1 MGLGDCLLRVVVW
14 DCYVDLLIVLELRF
28 VVVIIAGVSLLL
40 LFAIVYC
47 FSCGLSVIGGFDG
60 VF

>member
-1 MGLGDCLLRVVVW
+1 MGLGDCLLQVVVW
-14 DCYVDLLIVLELRF
+14 DYYVDLLIVLELRF

-47 FSCGLSVIGGFDG
+47 FSCGLPVVDGFDG